1 MRVTCHVIIFI
12 IGLSP
17 ERCNYEVTQHPL
29 KSVLG
34 LCPRESGFC
43 SSETKHGRKSAPRTK
58 LLLSTGRSEK
68 KCHKFE
74 ESVLVSNPDEY
85 GFCRITVENAV
96 RLIYLFIGLTT
107 FFSH

>member
-43 SSETKHGRKSAPRTK
+43 SSETKHGANRRQEQSCFFRRGDQRRNATNSKS
-58 LLLSTGRSEK
+58 LSWFRIPMNMV
-68 KCHKFE
+68 
-74 ESVLVSNPDEY
+74 SVELQ
-85 GFCRITVENAV
+85 
-96 RLIYLFIGLTT
+96 
-107 FFSH
+107 